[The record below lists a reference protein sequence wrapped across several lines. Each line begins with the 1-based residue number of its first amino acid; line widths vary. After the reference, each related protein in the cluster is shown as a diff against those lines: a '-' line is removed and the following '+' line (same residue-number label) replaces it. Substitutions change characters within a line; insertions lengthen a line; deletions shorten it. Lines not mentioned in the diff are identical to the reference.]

1 MQKISGEFG
10 EFKVAC
16 AIFSPFFHSLD
27 LLVLL
32 HQSKRTGNR
41 YSYLPLL
48 VFSPASINT
57 YRGLAGVIIM
67 QKLKNIS
74 IYIAPL
80 PVFSSGSPLTYAFRW

>member
-32 HQSKRTGNR
+32 HQGKRTGNR
-41 YSYLPLL
+41 YSYRKYKQCSNMQFLQPFYPIFTL
-48 VFSPASINT
+48 
-57 YRGLAGVIIM
+57 LAGYLD
-67 QKLKNIS
+67 K
-74 IYIAPL
+74 
-80 PVFSSGSPLTYAFRW
+80 